1 MKRSRPP
8 KHQHPTDKEAW
19 RYLKADEITA
29 WRYLKADENLAFEYL
44 AGKFVKDEHGKITHK
59 FHESGS
65 EEEARSRAALIKLL
79 REHRELHPFIRSS
92 LAELLDPD
100 SLEERTFTIA
110 NRQSGRQ
117 PRHAFMIAI
126 AWFIALQVADG
137 RKMESVKEQAKDH
150 YRVSMSTIDRAWA
163 DHKDSEL
170 IGPMWKAAR
179 Y

>member
-8 KHQHPTDKEAW
+8 KHLTDKE
-19 RYLKADEITA
+19 A

-59 FHESGS
+59 FHKPGS
-65 EEEARSRAALIKLL
+65 EEETRSRAALVKLL
-79 REHRELHPFIRSS
+79 REPRQELHPFIRSS

-100 SLEERTFTIA
+100 SLEEGTFTIA
-110 NRQSGRQ
+110 NRRPGPQ

-150 YRVSMSTIDRAWA
+150 YRVSMSTIDRTWA

>member
-1 MKRSRPP
+1 MKRPRAP

-19 RYLKADEITA
+19 RYLKADELTA
-29 WRYLKADENLAFEYL
+29 WRYLNADENLAFEYL
-44 AGKFVKDEHGKITHK
+44 AGKFMKDEHGKITHR
-59 FHESGS
+59 FHKPGS
-65 EEEARSRAALIKLL
+65 EEEARSRATLVKLL
-79 REHRELHPFIRSS
+79 REPGELHPFIRSS

-100 SLEERTFTIA
+100 SLEERKFMIT
-110 NRQSGRQ
+110 NRRSGKQ

-126 AWFIALQVADG
+126 AWSIALQIADG
-137 RKMESVKEQAKDH
+137 RKIESVKQEAKDL
-150 YRVSMSTIDRAWA
+150 YGVSMSTINRAWV